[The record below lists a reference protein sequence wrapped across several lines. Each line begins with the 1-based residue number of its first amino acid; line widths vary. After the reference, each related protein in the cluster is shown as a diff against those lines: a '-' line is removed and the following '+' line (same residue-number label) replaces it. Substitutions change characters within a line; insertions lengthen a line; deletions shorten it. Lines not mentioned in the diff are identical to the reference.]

1 MSKKIKFS
9 VFELLLLGGVALF
22 MIAMLFLYHRPDM
35 LSTPLYGSYDIA
47 AVPAN
52 AGVSDIYQRQF
63 NTLLAIFGVLFM
75 LFWVFFAVSFY
86 LLQRRNFRRERRKY
100 LKKMSECEARV
111 EKVFLKFNNEIASL
125 TKYLE
130 SKIEKDAVKK

>member
-1 MSKKIKFS
+1 MSKKIKFT

-22 MIAMLFLYHRPDM
+22 MVVMLFFYHRPEM
-35 LSTPLYGSYDIA
+35 LTSSLYGSYDA
-47 AVPAN
+47 ASVPAN
-52 AGVSDIYQRQF
+52 AGMSDIYQRQF

-100 LKKMSECEARV
+100 LKKISECEARV